1 MRDTTFRVLARPVI
15 LVAVL
20 AILTSLTACQT
31 TQERERAAR
40 SNDSQTCIEFGA
52 ERGTSEYTTC
62 MLQQQERRDTAALRA
77 AEVQRANAATTSDN
91 LETVRRLGCER
102 EAEKE
107 RKRGEK
113 PRDCR

>member
-1 MRDTTFRVLARPVI
+1 MRHSIFRNIERPMLLA
-15 LVAVL
+15 ASL

-40 SNDSQTCIEFGA
+40 YDDSQTCIEFGA
-52 ERGTSEYTTC
+52 ERGTSEYTSC
-62 MLQQQERRDTAALRA
+62 MLQQQERRDNARLKA
-77 AEVQRANAATTSDN
+77 AEVQRATA
-91 LETVRRLGCER
+91 ETARDSSEITRRLRCDR

-107 RKRGEK
+107 RKRGET